1 MSLRIIV
8 IYVVHVLAIIN
19 AHDAMFEDGI
29 TDPPKEEE
37 STTKA
42 PKFPLDSGPRF
53 LWSRTYFWIGSTVP
67 SLMDDTVKT
76 RFIIDSTL

>member
-1 MSLRIIV
+1 MACMSLRIIV
-8 IYVVHVLAIIN
+8 IYVVHVLAIID

-29 TDPPKEEE
+29 TDPPKAEE

-53 LWSRTYFWIGSTVP
+53 L
-67 SLMDDTVKT
+67 
-76 RFIIDSTL
+76 